1 MTFQTFATI
10 TLALVLTGHIF
21 QNIEEKYS
29 KTSSKPRTEYIPLCW
44 NQTIPDVPVWH
55 PAARCT
61 GMINR
66 MNGGYHDD

>member
-10 TLALVLTGHIF
+10 ALVVVLAIHIF

-29 KTSSKPRTEYIPLCW
+29 KTSSKPRTEYVPLCW
-44 NQTIPDVPVWH
+44 IQTIPDVPMYH

-61 GMINR
+61 GKINR
-66 MNGGYHDD
+66 DGGYHDE